1 MVLTLEVNSAWGIFS
16 EVVPFGDYKMEVQ
29 SVILS
34 EVQGAD

>member
-1 MVLTLEVNSAWGIFS
+1 MPGTFFS

-34 EVQGAD
+34 EVHGAD